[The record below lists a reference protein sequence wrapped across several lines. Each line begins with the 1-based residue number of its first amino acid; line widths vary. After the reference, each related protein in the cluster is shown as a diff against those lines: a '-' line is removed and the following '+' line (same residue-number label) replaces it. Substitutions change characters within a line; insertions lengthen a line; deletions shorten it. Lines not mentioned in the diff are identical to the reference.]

1 MSDRP
6 PNKPQPPN
14 EFGQL
19 RSYLAR
25 MGYTQAQIKEAIGS
39 TPNGRTRSEIAGQLK
54 LWIIENLGD

>member
-1 MSDRP
+1 MSNRP

-25 MGYTQAQIKEAIGS
+25 MGYKQEQIKQAIGS
-39 TPNGRTRSEIAGQLK
+39 TPNGRTREEIATQLQA
-54 LWIIENLGD
+54 WIIENLGE